1 MARVALYGGGGAPFN
16 HAAILAAAGHEVEFV
31 FPVDILAGALAGVD
45 AFVMPGGGY
54 FAMQGQ
60 LSPLGVEGCRTIRHY
75 VEAGGMYIGSCA
87 GSYDAA
93 AVPARF
99 LDDCPEQAELQ
110 LVDARVWND
119 GASRF
124 GVIQSPGIGELLA
137 SNVDPGHPVMA
148 GMPAEFRITHYNGP
162 LFVGGK
168 ALSVVAGATSNFTAA
183 EGFLGGGGSLLIDE
197 AVAQGVSNIV
207 ADERGEGRVVLF
219 GSHPEF
225 GASLTMDDAGLPA
238 TMLLNAVAWQLAARA
253 DVSPVAGAVSSAAG
267 GGSVGGDAAGGGSVG
282 GGSVGGGS
290 AGGGSAGGGP
300 AGVTLAIHSPIA
312 AVAGDLA
319 GLPAL
324 VDRIR
329 ALCDELAAHAGE
341 PAWLK
346 TDQAMSMFGH
356 SGAEVW
362 QNALLRIPEFAV
374 EALAAASS
382 LPDWVLS
389 FRQPAEWMIDG
400 GFWGVAP
407 LLEQTA
413 AMLGSVSVS
422 WSASFPADD
431 GYDHMTDSPYHL
443 VAGSYLAAVGRA
455 SAAALLARAF
465 AASSRR
471 GEASL

>member
-168 ALSVVAGATSNFTAA
+168 ALTVVAGATSNFTAA
-183 EGFLGGGGSLLIDE
+183 EEFLGGGGSLLIDE

-253 DVSPVAGAVSSAAG
+253 DASLVAGAVGSA
-267 GGSVGGDAAGGGSVG
+267 
-282 GGSVGGGS
+282 

-312 AVAGDLA
+312 AAVVAGDLA

-471 GEASL
+471 GRMSL